1 MFLAADIA
9 AIAKLGEI
17 TPANTVEFTDLV
29 CEALMY
35 RLKSSAGQGKRKE
48 KASTAALAAA
58 DLLKFVI
65 DSRFRSESIGLNEI
79 KAAVQSIDPQV
90 RRNINLTRL
99 CSSIYEV
106 NDQAPI
112 ATIPGPQAV
121 GLPGNVPMQPYHGFR
136 ELSSTSTPRL
146 PRYNVSWHGFCIRFR
161 LRVSVSATY
170 NG

>member
-79 KAAVQSIDPQV
+79 KGVVQSVDPQI
-90 RRNINLTRL
+90 RQNAECQFTR
-99 CSSIYEV
+99 V
-106 NDQAPI
+106 
-112 ATIPGPQAV
+112 
-121 GLPGNVPMQPYHGFR
+121 M
-136 ELSSTSTPRL
+136 LSD
-146 PRYNVSWHGFCIRFR
+146 I
-161 LRVSVSATY
+161 
-170 NG
+170 

>member
-1 MFLAADIA
+1 MFLAHDIA

-58 DLLKFVI
+58 DLKFVI

-79 KAAVQSIDPQV
+79 KGVV
-90 RRNINLTRL
+90 
-99 CSSIYEV
+99 
-106 NDQAPI
+106 
-112 ATIPGPQAV
+112 
-121 GLPGNVPMQPYHGFR
+121 
-136 ELSSTSTPRL
+136 
-146 PRYNVSWHGFCIRFR
+146 
-161 LRVSVSATY
+161 
-170 NG
+170 